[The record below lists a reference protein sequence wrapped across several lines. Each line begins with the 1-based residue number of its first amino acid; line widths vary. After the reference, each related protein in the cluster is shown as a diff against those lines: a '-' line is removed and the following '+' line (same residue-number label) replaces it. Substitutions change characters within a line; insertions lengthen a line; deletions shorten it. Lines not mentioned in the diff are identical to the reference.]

1 MTAPLRRWLTPV
13 VAVIAA
19 LAVFAGPL
27 QAAAAPTPPPQPS
40 GHGDDEPKLLND
52 LIEAR
57 NRNYVQA
64 KAKLAKSKKRQLELA
79 LEVDR
84 AQADLAALAPQV
96 SQIAA
101 QSYRT
106 GRIGAVSM
114 LLDTASPDSFVKRAA
129 ALDELNLVNSK
140 KLAEVN
146 AVKNRAEQA
155 KLALDAEVREQT
167 KLTNEMARGKREA
180 EKALA
185 LVGGRGLTS
194 GKVVA
199 TSPVARMA
207 PGRTADGDW
216 KPLSCTENDPTTS
229 GCITARTLHMYK
241 EVKRA
246 GFNRFVGCYRSGG
259 PYEHPKG
266 RACDWSLQRS
276 GFAPWHNDDTYMYG
290 NNLTAFLVRNADRL
304 GIYYVIWNRQIWFPA
319 TGWKSYSGPSNHT
332 DHVHVSLL

>member
-13 VAVIAA
+13 VAVLAA

-27 QAAAAPTPPPQPS
+27 PAAAAPTPPKPS
-40 GHGDDEPKLLND
+40 GHGDDEPKLLDD

-57 NRNYVQA
+57 NRSYVQA

-79 LEVDR
+79 LEVSR
-84 AQADLAALAPQV
+84 AQAELNALAPQV

-146 AVKNRAEQA
+146 AIKDRAEQA
-155 KLALDAEVREQT
+155 KLALDTEVREQQ

-199 TSPVARMA
+199 TSPVAKIA

-216 KPLSCTENDPTTS
+216 TPLSPTEDDPTTS
-229 GCITARTLHMYK
+229 GRITARTLHMYK
-241 EVKRA
+241 EVKRV
-246 GFNRFVGCYRSGG
+246 GFNRFVGCYRPGG

-266 RACDWSLQRS
+266 RACDWSLQKS
-276 GFAPWHNDDTYMYG
+276 GFSPWHNDDTYMYG

-319 TGWKSYSGPSNHT
+319 TGWSSYSGPSNHT